1 MAAAA
6 ALLLMGLVVTTAAPV
21 NQEEV
26 QRLHPDRIE
35 QLMQKRSS
43 SSLGAAQVDPAL
55 LHSKGTHEVVV
66 RLMSPSA
73 AEHNDAERR
82 QLHKAVLQE
91 EQSAFLKRNDLMSD
105 EISRVQTVLNAVF
118 LTIDA
123 SQVASLAKDPDV
135 VSIRRV
141 SNYQMHLGETVPYI
155 GADEVQDQGYSGVG
169 IKVACLDSGIDYTH
183 AAFGGKGTVEAFEEA
198 YLDNV
203 NRDGLFPTEKVVGG
217 IDFVGE
223 S

>member
-1 MAAAA
+1 
-6 ALLLMGLVVTTAAPV
+6 
-21 NQEEV
+21 
-26 QRLHPDRIE
+26 LHPDRIE
-35 QLMQKRSS
+35 QLTQKTSPV
-43 SSLGAAQVDPAL
+43 GAAQVDPAL
-55 LHSKGTHEVVV
+55 MHSKGKHEVVV
-66 RLMSPSA
+66 RLKSPSA
-73 AEHNDAERR
+73 AEHTDAERR
-82 QLHKAVLQE
+82 QLHKAALQE

-123 SQVASLAKDPDV
+123 TEVAKLADDPDV

-141 SNYQMHLGETVPYI
+141 TNYEMHLDETIPYI
-155 GADEVQDQGYSGVG
+155 GADEVQDQGFSGDAV
-169 IKVACLDSGIDYTH
+169 KVAVLDSGIDYTH

-203 NRDGLFPTEKVVGG
+203 NRDGLFPTEKVVEG